1 MQLGRVRGS
10 VRSHNVCPR
19 RMCTKSHFYPGHS
32 SHRILLQ
39 LHSPGRDLPK
49 QVHLP
54 QKTASGEAHT
64 MHLQRTTLQQW
75 ISLCV
80 GTPNCAGCPWSLH
93 VQIFKMEQQ
102 EITPKTANFADNHQ
116 SCGLKY
122 VQFASLDRPVIH
134 QYAGRSSTSVFPSPR
149 PDTLSVN
156 HSNAI

>member
-1 MQLGRVRGS
+1 
-10 VRSHNVCPR
+10 
-19 RMCTKSHFYPGHS
+19 
-32 SHRILLQ
+32 
-39 LHSPGRDLPK
+39 
-49 QVHLP
+49 
-54 QKTASGEAHT
+54 
-64 MHLQRTTLQQW
+64 MHWKRTTLQQW
-75 ISLCV
+75 IYLRV
-80 GTPNCAGCPWSLH
+80 GTLNCAGCPWSLH
-93 VQIFKMEQQ
+93 VQIFKTEQQ